1 MLDIIK
7 EKWNEILEKVLAG
20 LTDEQKAKAAECKDE
35 GELCELLGKIGVALP
50 DELLDDAA
58 GGFVWTNPGLV
69 FGGSDQNDDKT
80 TEDPDPFVTQPK
92 RLF

>member
-1 MLDIIK
+1 ME
-7 EKWNEILEKVLAG
+7 EKKFNEILEKVLAG

-35 GELCELLGKIGVALP
+35 GELCELLGKMGVALP

-58 GGFVWTNPGLV
+58 GGFVWSNPGLV
-69 FGGSDQNDDKT
+69 FGGSDQNDDNT
-80 TEDPDPFVTQPK
+80 TGDPDPFVTQPK

>member
-1 MLDIIK
+1 ME
-7 EKWNEILEKVLAG
+7 EKKFNEILEKVLAG

-35 GELCELLGKIGVALP
+35 GELCELLGKMGVALP

-58 GGFVWTNPGLV
+58 GGFVWSNPGLV

-80 TEDPDPFVTQPK
+80 TGDPDPFVTQP
-92 RLF
+92 

>member
-1 MLDIIK
+1 ME
-7 EKWNEILEKVLAG
+7 EKKFNEILEKVLAG

-35 GELCELLGKIGVALP
+35 GELCELLGKMGVALP

-58 GGFVWTNPGLV
+58 GGFVWINPGLV
-69 FGGSDQNDDKT
+69 TGGSDQNDGKT
-80 TEDPDPFVTQPK
+80 TGGPDPFVTQPK

>member
-1 MLDIIK
+1 ME
-7 EKWNEILEKVLAG
+7 EKKFNEILEKVLAG

-35 GELCELLGKIGVALP
+35 GELCELLGKMGVALP

-58 GGFVWTNPGLV
+58 GGFVWSNPGLV

-80 TEDPDPFVTQPK
+80 TEDPEPFVTQPK

>member
-1 MLDIIK
+1 ME
-7 EKWNEILEKVLAG
+7 EKKFNEILEKVLEG
-20 LTDEQKAKAAECKDE
+20 LTGEQKAKAAECKNE
-35 GELCELLGKIGVALP
+35 GELCEFLEKMGVALP

-58 GGFVWTNPGLV
+58 GGFVWSNPGLV

>member
-1 MLDIIK
+1 ME
-7 EKWNEILEKVLAG
+7 EKKFNKILEKVLAG

-35 GELCELLGKIGVALP
+35 GELCELLEKMGVALP

-69 FGGSDQNDDKT
+69 IGGSYQNDGKT
-80 TEDPDPFVTQPK
+80 TGNPDPFTPSKPK
-92 RLF
+92 RIF

>member
-1 MLDIIK
+1 ME
-7 EKWNEILEKVLAG
+7 EKKFNEILEKVLAG

-35 GELCELLGKIGVALP
+35 GELCELLGKMGVALP

-58 GGFVWTNPGLV
+58 GGFVWSNPGLV